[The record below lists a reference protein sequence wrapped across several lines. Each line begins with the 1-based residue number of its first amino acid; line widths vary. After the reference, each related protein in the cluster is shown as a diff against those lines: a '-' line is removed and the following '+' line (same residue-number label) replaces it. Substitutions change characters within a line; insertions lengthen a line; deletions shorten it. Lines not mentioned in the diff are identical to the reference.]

1 MAGSDLTAKQ
11 QQALDA
17 FKDGGDVKDVA
28 KVMGISTAGAHSH
41 IAALKKK
48 GFIDGDNRLTTKA
61 VVGRVA
67 GDAAPVAPKAPEAA
81 PVAPKVAS
89 STNGSSHD
97 HESFNLDQQI
107 AEQFG
112 LRRQELATTIK
123 TIEHAFSIHEQRVS
137 VLDAE
142 RVEHDESMKRLT
154 EARDQAQKAL
164 SALPVEQ
171 TKPVAA

>member
-11 QQALDA
+11 QRALDA

-48 GFIDGDNRLTTKA
+48 GFIDGENRLTTKA
-61 VVGRVA
+61 VIGRVA
-67 GDAAPVAPKAPEAA
+67 GAPEAEAAKPEAPEAA
-81 PVAPKVAS
+81 AAA
-89 STNGSSHD
+89 TNGSH
-97 HESFNLDQQI
+97 HESFDLDQQI

-142 RVEHDESMKRLT
+142 RVEHDESMKRLM

-171 TKPVAA
+171 AKPFAA

>member
-48 GFIDGDNRLTTKA
+48 GFIDGENRLTTKA
-61 VVGRVA
+61 VIGRVA
-67 GDAAPVAPKAPEAA
+67 GAPEAEAAKPEA
-81 PVAPKVAS
+81 PEAPAVAVVHQRQQPR
-89 STNGSSHD
+89 

-112 LRRQELATTIK
+112 LRRQELATTIE